1 MNKFKYI
8 SGSGNS
14 FYIGDELNINSDLEV
29 IAYVADSTHEIDG
42 VISLTIDIDKKNT
55 LNMEYFNSDGS
66 KAELC
71 VNGVRCAA
79 KYAYDNKYFSDPKIF
94 VNTPTGIIET
104 EIEDN
109 DVVSSLIRY
118 PKFPD
123 NLTYH
128 EILGY
133 KGVIVDVGNPHF
145 VIISDNIEAID
156 IEEIGTKFQD
166 IELFKNGTNVEFC
179 NIIDKNNVIARVYER
194 GVGETSACGSGAAA
208 IFYSLFIK
216 DLVSDNISINYPG
229 GNLKL
234 KIKNDKIYISGEIR
248 YL

>member
-1 MNKFKYI
+1 MNEFKYI
-8 SGSGNS
+8 SGAGNS
-14 FYIGDELNINSDLEV
+14 FYIGNALNINSDLEV
-29 IAYVADSTHEIDG
+29 IAYVADSKHEIDG
-42 VISLTIDIDKKNT
+42 VISLSIDNDNINT

-79 KYAYDNKYFSDPKIF
+79 KYAYDKKYFSDTKIF
-94 VNTPTGIIET
+94 VNTPTGVVET

-109 DVVSSLIRY
+109 DIVSSLISY

-133 KGVIVDVGNPHF
+133 KGVVVDVGNPHF
-145 VIISDNIEAID
+145 VINSQN
-156 IEEIGTKFQD
+156 IEEINIDEIGRKLQD
-166 IELFKNGTNVEFC
+166 NELFNNGTNVEFY
-179 NIIDKNNVIARVYER
+179 NIIDENNVVARVYER
-194 GVGETSACGSGAAA
+194 GVGETLACGSGAVA
-208 IFYSLFIK
+208 IFYSLYIK
-216 DLVSDNISINYPG
+216 DLVSGNILINYPG
-229 GNLKL
+229 GKLKL
-234 KIKNDKIYISGEIR
+234 KIKDDKVYISGEIR